1 MRLYAWIVCGHSAG
15 SDIAGAMQST
25 SHVPLACM
33 FIDTVH
39 DNTCVWYTTSHS
51 LSLSLSQSSSLQK
64 MEG

>member
-39 DNTCVWYTTSHS
+39 VILLFGTQHPT
-51 LSLSLSQSSSLQK
+51 LSLSHSSSLQK